1 MMIMLDSMFQDF
13 NRDLCNDEDIMYDIK
28 EYMHQVNLRFRLDI
42 NLSLY
47 EPLNSYPKSEKF
59 SIPEEAIPPNVN
71 IRKIIKGPCFV
82 LGKDYLIMCTN
93 RRKGWF
99 SDNTTI
105 RLSSDAYRKVLIMSG
120 EKEYIDYFMFLD
132 KISHSYYNYQK
143 QYERKT
149 QLESKKRIQTLERIV
164 SNRSL
169 VDCDSF

>member
-1 MMIMLDSMFQDF
+1 MLDSMYQDF

-28 EYMHQVNLRFRLDI
+28 EYMHQVKLRFKLDI
-42 NLSLY
+42 NIGLY
-47 EPLNSYPKSEKF
+47 DPLHYYPNTEKF
-59 SIPEEAIPPNVN
+59 SVPEEAIPPNVN

-82 LGKDYLIMCTN
+82 LGKDYLLMCTN

-105 RLSSDAYRKVLIMSG
+105 KLSAEAFRKALLLSG

-132 KISHSYYNYQK
+132 TISHSYFHYQK

-149 QLESKKRIQTLERIV
+149 HMESKKRIQTLERIV
-164 SNRSL
+164 SSKSL
-169 VDCDSF
+169 IDCDSF